1 MRPPALALLTCWL
14 AAPLPAAAQQ
24 PPAGAP
30 AAAAAPAAGAGA
42 AAGTA
47 LRAGDVVEFDLS
59 GLPSR
64 YEGAGKAVCEGT
76 VIKATGPELEP
87 CERSYRFELP
97 TGEARMV
104 FTFRAAA
111 GGRESR
117 VEIPLTRAPRPI
129 SFTAPADGA
138 LGPPAPVTL
147 PGEAAERAAKR
158 AAAAQC
164 AACRGGAFAL
174 KSWEITEVPKAADG
188 SLDLRLKV
196 TSQGK
201 PAPAK

>member
-1 MRPPALALLTCWL
+1 MTTLSTTALALLL
-14 AAPLPAAAQQ
+14 AAAAPPL
-24 PPAGAP
+24 
-30 AAAAAPAAGAGA
+30 AAAPAAG
-42 AAGTA
+42 AGTA

-76 VIKATGPELEP
+76 VIKATGPELAP
-87 CERSYRFELP
+87 CERTYRFEVP
-97 TGEARMV
+97 TGDARMV

-117 VEIPLTRAPRPI
+117 IEIPLTRARQPI

-138 LGPPAPVTL
+138 LGSPAPVTL
-147 PGEAAERAAKR
+147 SGEVAERAAKR
-158 AAAAQC
+158 EAAEQC
-164 AACRGGAFAL
+164 GACRGGEFAL
-174 KSWEITEVPKAADG
+174 VSYEITEAPKAADG